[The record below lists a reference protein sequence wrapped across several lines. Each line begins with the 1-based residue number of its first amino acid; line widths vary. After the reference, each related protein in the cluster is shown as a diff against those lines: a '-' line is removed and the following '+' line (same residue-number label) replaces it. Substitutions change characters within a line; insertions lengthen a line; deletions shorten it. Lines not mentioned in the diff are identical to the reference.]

1 MRRLLP
7 LLALAMVGCATPYGK
22 SAPGWVVRKM
32 SYEGRLWLL
41 DAEEELAVAQLK
53 LEEAEAEHE
62 RARKARASAER
73 KLARAAKAVE
83 AVDAEKDAP
92 TLAANEA
99 EAFLEYALAAE
110 AQAADRVE
118 LERLSLH
125 CARARYELAKIQ
137 VAKKVRLADA
147 DELDEAPLAKQARRC
162 EEDLE
167 ELRDQSRQLEVRVSR
182 ARAEWERRRSQLS
195 QRVSLARPGPY
206 LE

>member
-73 KLARAAKAVE
+73 KLARHFR
-83 AVDAEKDAP
+83 D
-92 TLAANEA
+92 
-99 EAFLEYALAAE
+99 
-110 AQAADRVE
+110 QAAVTDALLDGTERREAGKVVARVADVLVVGEPGE
-118 LERLSLH
+118 LRTQPIVS
-125 CARARYELAKIQ
+125 
-137 VAKKVRLADA
+137 
-147 DELDEAPLAKQARRC
+147 RR
-162 EEDLE
+162 EPVDLLE
-167 ELRDQSRQLEVRVSR
+167 E
-182 ARAEWERRRSQLS
+182 
-195 QRVSLARPGPY
+195 P
-206 LE
+206 